1 MESLGNED
9 ENTPLPA
16 GVSVI
21 EVHNQVRSPSDTI
34 SQLSQ
39 ASVGGLASLYLPIG
53 AKDIGLPKSPQRR
66 MIEPVDENAID
77 KGYDANGLRAFWEDG
92 EELKFDGPDVQE
104 EPLPFGSPP
113 SSPREPSP
121 QIDAEKMCTM
131 EEAEKIKV
139 EELKVKLK
147 KRGLPVSDLK
157 NPWLID

>member
-39 ASVGGLASLYLPIG
+39 ASVGGLASLSSPIG

-66 MIEPVDENAID
+66 VIEPVDENAID
-77 KGYDANGLRAFWEDG
+77 KGYDSDGLRAPWEDG
-92 EELKFDGPDVQE
+92 EDLNFDGPDAQE

-113 SSPREPSP
+113 SSAGELSP
-121 QIDAEKMCTM
+121 QIDAEKF
-131 EEAEKIKV
+131 A
-139 EELKVKLK
+139 
-147 KRGLPVSDLK
+147 
-157 NPWLID
+157 PWRNQRK